1 MILTWSL
8 SLIPRDSMKNELKR
22 TGLKS
27 MGIAAKSVLVWFV
40 RGRPPGV
47 RCLILSNRWDCVG
60 SMCAPNLHITSLPIS
75 IWPLI
80 ASERGAGGS
89 VSQGVP
95 TRMGANISGTYFLPI
110 LCEKAGSL
118 KKKLWLRVTFYPH
131 RPGRPLRINLMSWY
145 ICFSQIGPFDVSF
158 EDLFSKVQN
167 PGEFQKDR
175 F

>member
-1 MILTWSL
+1 MIGQ
-8 SLIPRDSMKNELKR
+8 RK
-22 TGLKS
+22 GC
-27 MGIAAKSVLVWFV
+27 
-40 RGRPPGV
+40 PGV

-80 ASERGAGGS
+80 ASGRGAGGS

-118 KKKLWLRVTFYPH
+118 KKKLWPRVTFYLAHPDAIV
-131 RPGRPLRINLMSWY
+131 LLLTKIKDM
-145 ICFSQIGPFDVSF
+145 
-158 EDLFSKVQN
+158 VQN
-167 PGEFQKDR
+167 DFEIRNNQNIIGIRSTQPSFLTTS
-175 F
+175 